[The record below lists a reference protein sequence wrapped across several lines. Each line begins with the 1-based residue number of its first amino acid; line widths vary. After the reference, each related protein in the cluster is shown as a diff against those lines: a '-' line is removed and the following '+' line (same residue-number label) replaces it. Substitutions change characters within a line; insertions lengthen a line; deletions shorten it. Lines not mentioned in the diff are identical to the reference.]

1 MKMVLDALEKAENEN
16 DRLIRDYAEAIRRIA
31 QAEAVV
37 KPSERFRIDDAKTK
51 LKRMER
57 HKQMAAGMCEMLRHD
72 AQEMRDGQ
80 LRFEKPTLISAA
92 PENGLFLQE
101 AMDRLLRGE
110 KEGRKE
116 LAAWFP
122 VLVQGGKTADLRRT
136 MKQLGRGAKEKDAPA
151 VQLLLVA
158 METAMQE
165 ETAGANC
172 FFCPIETAGR
182 RNRRGRAC
190 PAERRY
196 VGNGGAGET
205 DGHPA
210 GNGRNHPRR
219 GISGRNG
226 AGAAAGQLAGDR
238 CTPCSADD

>member
-1 MKMVLDALEKAENEN
+1 MPKLSKRVSQFTDSVIRRMTRISDATPGAINLSQGFPDFDPPKPLLDALEKAENEN

-165 ETAGANC
+165 ENA
-172 FFCPIETAGR
+172 
-182 RNRRGRAC
+182 
-190 PAERRY
+190 
-196 VGNGGAGET
+196 
-205 DGHPA
+205 
-210 GNGRNHPRR
+210 
-219 GISGRNG
+219 
-226 AGAAAGQLAGDR
+226 
-238 CTPCSADD
+238 

>member
-1 MKMVLDALEKAENEN
+1 MQIRRAGELAVLRYDAEQNGMQEDNDVHRENADTDPEAAAALERIARMAESIQNEDNVQKTFNRQMGGQAAMKMVLDALEKAESEN

-80 LRFEKPTLISAA
+80 LRFEKPTLISAV

-165 ETAGANC
+165 ENA
-172 FFCPIETAGR
+172 
-182 RNRRGRAC
+182 
-190 PAERRY
+190 
-196 VGNGGAGET
+196 
-205 DGHPA
+205 
-210 GNGRNHPRR
+210 
-219 GISGRNG
+219 
-226 AGAAAGQLAGDR
+226 
-238 CTPCSADD
+238 